1 MLNQETLFEI
11 EKIDEKKSNNEKS
24 IKGTIMELECMVE
37 YIKKGYW
44 VAKSMDPQCPF
55 DFVAVKDKDNIELID
70 SKCASYRKN
79 GTLINR
85 VLKPYQKKLEVKL
98 AVRKFKKWEQ

>member
-1 MLNQETLFEI
+1 MKAAAHFAEQGFYVSKAL
-11 EKIDEKKSNNEKS
+11 
-24 IKGTIMELECMVE
+24 
-37 YIKKGYW
+37 
-44 VAKSMDPQCPF
+44 DPQCPF

-98 AVRKFKKWEQ
+98 AVRKFKK

>member
-1 MLNQETLFEI
+1 
-11 EKIDEKKSNNEKS
+11 
-24 IKGTIMELECMVE
+24 MVE
-37 YIKKGYW
+37 ISKSRKGVIGELTLASQYIKKGYW

-98 AVRKFKKWEQ
+98 AIRKFKK